1 MPAHDPIAL
10 GLSLPLWSV
19 LPFAGLLLA
28 IALFPLV
35 SPSIWVR
42 HYGKVCLA
50 FGLPVAGYFL
60 VRAPRELLHT
70 VLEYVSFLVL
80 LASLFTISGGIL
92 LRGTLRAAAG
102 VNCGILAVGAV
113 LANLFGTTGA
123 SMLLI
128 RPLLRAN
135 AHRKRKAH
143 VVVFFIFVVANIGG
157 ALTPI
162 GDPPLFLGYL
172 RGVPFFWTLRAMGL
186 LWGVACALVIGIFY
200 LVDRRAPA
208 LSAGASGGPRAGGGA
223 GGGGGGG
230 RAGSPVDRGEGQ
242 PAAAGG
248 GDRGR
253 LPAHSLPGDG
263 DGGGRG
269 RIRVEDPGEGA
280 GRERVHLAPDRGGGD
295 PVRGDLRHDDPRA
308 APPQGARRGAGG
320 GLARPVFLGHGGAV
334 DLPRQRADLPH
345 LLQPGA
351 GGGGDANGGGRV
363 GPAPAGDQRGR
374 GLHGGEFVHRQRPQF
389 HGEGDRGGG
398 RDPDALL
405 PRLHGLVLRHPP
417 PHLRPPHPRIL
428 LTPEPGQPQNRD
440 VPRTPPKVGHSRTS
454 FPPIIGTDSPV
465 CGDVCPRSGGVLG
478 TSRFW
483 GLVPRSS
490 HILLS

>member
-60 VRAPRELLHT
+60 LYDPGTLLHT
-70 VLEYVSFLVL
+70 ALEYVSFLVL

-92 LRGTLRAAAG
+92 LRGTLRGSAG
-102 VNCGILAVGAV
+102 VNCAILAVGAV

-143 VVVFFIFVVANIGG
+143 VVLFFIFVVANIGG

-186 LWGVACALVIGIFY
+186 LWGVACALPSV
-200 LVDRRAPA
+200 
-208 LSAGASGGPRAGGGA
+208 SSTSSTGGP
-223 GGGGGGG
+223 
-230 RAGSPVDRGEGQ
+230 SLSRGWRTTV
-242 PAAAGG
+242 P
-248 GDRGR
+248 
-253 LPAHSLPGDG
+253 
-263 DGGGRG
+263 GRG
-269 RIRVEDPGEGA
+269 RRP
-280 GRERVHLAPDRGGGD
+280 RG
-295 PVRGDLRHDDPRA
+295 
-308 APPQGARRGAGG
+308 
-320 GLARPVFLGHGGAV
+320 
-334 DLPRQRADLPH
+334 
-345 LLQPGA
+345 PGA
-351 GGGGDANGGGRV
+351 GGFPCRS
-363 GPAPAGDQRGR
+363 RGR
-374 GLHGGEFVHRQRPQF
+374 STCR
-389 HGEGDRGGG
+389 
-398 RDPDALL
+398 
-405 PRLHGLVLRHPP
+405 
-417 PHLRPPHPRIL
+417 
-428 LTPEPGQPQNRD
+428 
-440 VPRTPPKVGHSRTS
+440 
-454 FPPIIGTDSPV
+454 
-465 CGDVCPRSGGVLG
+465 C
-478 TSRFW
+478 W
-483 GLVPRSS
+483 GW
-490 HILLS
+490 